1 MKPGIDSEILLRV
14 VGNDPDMAR
23 EVVQDFVPAAQ
34 SGIAEILAALKD
46 RAAAQLALACHK
58 LKGSAS
64 LVGAHQ
70 LTTLCAQ
77 LETAGEAD
85 DWPAIHRLTPQL
97 EGLMRDIESSAEAY
111 LSSQTP

>member
-1 MKPGIDSEILLRV
+1 MKPGIDPEILLRV

-34 SGIAEILAALKD
+34 SGIAEIRAALAG
-46 RAAAQLALACHK
+46 AAAGKVAAACHK

-64 LVGAHQ
+64 LVSAHQ
-70 LTTLCAQ
+70 LTALCIQ
-77 LETAGEAD
+77 LETAGEAN

-97 EGLMRDIESSAEAY
+97 EGLMCDIETSAETF
-111 LSSQTP
+111 LRSQTS

>member
-1 MKPGIDSEILLRV
+1 MKPGIDPEILLRV

-34 SGIAEILAALKD
+34 SGIAELRGAIAAV
-46 RAAAQLALACHK
+46 AAEKIAAACHK

-64 LVGAHQ
+64 LVGTHQ
-70 LTTLCAQ
+70 LMALCAQ
-77 LETAGEAD
+77 LETAGEAN

-97 EGLMRDIESSAEAY
+97 EGLMRDIETSAETF
-111 LSSQTP
+111 LRSQKL

>member
-1 MKPGIDSEILLRV
+1 MKPGIDPEILLRV

-34 SGIAEILAALKD
+34 SGIAEIRVAI
-46 RAAAQLALACHK
+46 AAAAAGKVALACHK

-70 LTTLCAQ
+70 LTALCTQ
-77 LETAGEAD
+77 LETAGEAN
-85 DWPAIHRLTPQL
+85 DWLAIHRLTPQL
-97 EGLMRDIESSAEAY
+97 EGHMRDIETSAEAF
-111 LSSQTP
+111 LRSQTP

>member
-1 MKPGIDSEILLRV
+1 MKPGIDPEILLQV
-14 VGNDPDMAR
+14 VGNDPDMAH

-34 SGIAEILAALKD
+34 SGIAEI
-46 RAAAQLALACHK
+46 RAAIEGDDAVQVVVACHK

-70 LTTLCAQ
+70 LTALCAR

-85 DWPAIHRLTPQL
+85 DWPAIHRLAPQL
-97 EGLMRDIESSAEAY
+97 EGLMCDIETSAEAF
-111 LSSQTP
+111 LLSQTL

>member
-1 MKPGIDSEILLRV
+1 MKPGIDPEILLRV

-34 SGIAEILAALKD
+34 SGIAEI
-46 RAAAQLALACHK
+46 RAAIAAAAAGKVALACHK

-70 LTTLCAQ
+70 LTALCIQ
-77 LETAGEAD
+77 LETAGEAN
-85 DWPAIHRLTPQL
+85 DWLAIHRLTPQL
-97 EGLMRDIESSAEAY
+97 EGLMRDIETSAEAFPR
-111 LSSQTP
+111 SQTP

>member
-1 MKPGIDSEILLRV
+1 MKPGIDREILLRV
-14 VGNDPDMAR
+14 VGNDPDIAC

-34 SGIAEILAALKD
+34 SGIAEI
-46 RAAAQLALACHK
+46 RAAVEGAAAGQVAVACHK

-70 LTTLCAQ
+70 LTALCAQ

-85 DWPAIHRLTPQL
+85 DWQAIHRLTPRL
-97 EGLMRDIESSAEAY
+97 DELMRDIETAAEAF
-111 LSSQTP
+111 LRSQAL